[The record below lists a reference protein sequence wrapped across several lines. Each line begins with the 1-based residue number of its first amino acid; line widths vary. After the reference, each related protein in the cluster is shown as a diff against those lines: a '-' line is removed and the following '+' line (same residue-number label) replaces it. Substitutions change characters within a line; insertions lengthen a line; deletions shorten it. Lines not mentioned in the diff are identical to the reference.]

1 MARPVTAAE
10 RRRILAM
17 HRDGEKLVVIAAT
30 VGRPVSTVHDI
41 ASRAGLKRGRGHR
54 ASTAEERAAW
64 QRARDAGATL
74 EQIAEGTRWSRATV
88 GAHTAP
94 TGGRT
99 PRREPDPPRKP
110 RRMDAQR
117 PEPVT
122 DRWRRY
128 RLRLA
133 PRRTERESFAQCWAE
148 ALAEGLPPQ
157 HRREALRLL
166 SRTR

>member
-1 MARPVTAAE
+1 
-10 RRRILAM
+10 
-17 HRDGEKLVVIAAT
+17 
-30 VGRPVSTVHDI
+30 
-41 ASRAGLKRGRGHR
+41 
-54 ASTAEERAAW
+54 
-64 QRARDAGATL
+64 
-74 EQIAEGTRWSRATV
+74 
-88 GAHTAP
+88 
-94 TGGRT
+94 
-99 PRREPDPPRKP
+99 
-110 RRMDAQR
+110 MDARR

>member
-1 MARPVTAAE
+1 MPRSVTAAE

-64 QRARDAGATL
+64 QKARDAGATL
-74 EQIAEGTRWSRATV
+74 EQIAEGTRWSRATI
-88 GAHTAP
+88 GAHTTP
-94 TGGRT
+94 IGGRT
-99 PRREPDPPRKP
+99 PRRKPEPPRKP
-110 RRMDAQR
+110 RRMDARR

-122 DRWRRY
+122 DKWRRY

>member
-1 MARPVTAAE
+1 MPRSVTAAE

-41 ASRAGLKRGRGHR
+41 ASRAGLRRGKRHR

-74 EQIAEGTRWSRATV
+74 EQIAADARWSPATI
-88 GAHTAP
+88 GAHTTP
-94 TGGRT
+94 IGGRK
-99 PRREPDPPRKP
+99 RRPQPEPPRKP
-110 RRMDAQR
+110 RRMDARR

-122 DRWRRY
+122 DKWRRY
-128 RLRLA
+128 RLRIA
-133 PRRTERESFAQCWAE
+133 PHRSERESFALCWAE

>member
-1 MARPVTAAE
+1 MPRSVTAAE

-74 EQIAEGTRWSRATV
+74 EQIAEGTRWSRATI
-88 GAHTAP
+88 GAHTVS
-94 TGGRT
+94 TGGRP

-110 RRMDAQR
+110 RRMDARR

>member
-74 EQIAEGTRWSRATV
+74 EQIAEGTRWSRATI
-88 GAHTAP
+88 GAHTVS
-94 TGGRT
+94 TGGRP

-110 RRMDAQR
+110 RRMDARR